1 MSASLARPD
10 LRFLHEGMQRLVRW
24 WFGELAALLPFGVR
38 HDIADLP
45 VLRIEREAL
54 ATPEALA
61 ARIAGG
67 KPEAGRQQG
76 VHLVF
81 AADLALARRERLPA
95 AVGKRLREAAALQ
108 VERGF
113 PLLPEHLLW
122 AVSDLGL
129 TDTGH
134 REIEIHAVRRAD
146 VAPIEAGLSVAG
158 IPVALRSIERT
169 DGTLLPLDAPSSG
182 LFGRRRLPAML
193 LAGAALLLLAAAAVW
208 LGRTAIG
215 AAALERELTRS
226 EAAMADLLELR
237 DALDRRRQRHD
248 VLAAALGRPQA
259 GEAMD
264 ELARLLPD
272 EVWIREFAL
281 DGAGLALAGI
291 APDPAALVLPLEASP
306 MFEEVELDS
315 VDAAPQEAG
324 QGFRLRMR
332 LTAHGQG
339 APR

>member
-1 MSASLARPD
+1 MIASLARPD
-10 LRFLHEGMQRLVRW
+10 LRILHEGMQRLVRW
-24 WFGELAALLPFGVR
+24 WLGELAALLPLGGR
-38 HDIADLP
+38 HEIADLP
-45 VLRIEREAL
+45 VLRIERENL

-61 ARIAGG
+61 DRIAGG
-67 KPEAGRQQG
+67 KPEAGWQQG

-95 AVGKRLREAAALQ
+95 AVGKRLFEAAALQ

-113 PLLPEHLLW
+113 PLLPEYLLW
-122 AVSDLGL
+122 TFSDLGL
-129 TDTGH
+129 TDTGQ

-146 VAPIEAGLSVAG
+146 AAPIEAGLSAAG
-158 IPVALRSIERT
+158 LRVALRSIEMA
-169 DGTLLPLDAPSSG
+169 DGGLLPLDAPRSG
-182 LFGRRRLPAML
+182 LFGGRRLPAML
-193 LAGAALLLLAAAAVW
+193 LAGAALLLLAAAAAW

-215 AAALERELTRS
+215 AAALERELARS

-237 DALDRRRQRHD
+237 DTLDRRRQRH
-248 VLAAALGRPQA
+248 VILATALGRPQA

-281 DGAGLALAGI
+281 DGAALALAGI

-306 MFEEVELDS
+306 LFGEVELDS
-315 VDAAPQEAG
+315 VDAAPREAG

-332 LTAHGQG
+332 LTADVQG
-339 APR
+339 ASR